1 MALSSSEGGAV
12 AIMTIRLESV
22 QKKKEGEKVGEGG
35 YNMETSRERSRR
47 EERGEKREREVV
59 TEGRIQRP
67 RPARKEERKGLAVVM
82 PLALWLSDRGLVC
95 ADA

>member
-1 MALSSSEGGAV
+1 MKGDIIWRRAE
-12 AIMTIRLESV
+12 RDR
-22 QKKKEGEKVGEGG
+22 GERNE
-35 YNMETSRERSRR
+35 
-47 EERGEKREREVV
+47 EKREIEVV